1 MTKAKLGLE
10 SAFYFDE
17 KTQSWVDGSA
27 PASGTA
33 SGAAE
38 IGARPVMQPPNATM
52 AAASLDGDAPSAS
65 ASREGPPTGGGAGPT
80 HAGTRARYVDVFARE
95 GMTSAPV
102 AAPMAN
108 VSAFVPSVA
117 PIGGTGAPIPHGGM
131 QFFVPAPRAADE
143 GGDDESESLR
153 EPLALMQPT
162 VSDASAVE
170 EDRAPVLHD
179 VDVGGTSVSDAPAP
193 VVDAG
198 DREAEGADFGG
209 GASDWAEA
217 ADGSPRWAEAD
228 VPPVESDQQH
238 PQWETQTQEWLQH
251 EDASMG
257 AAEVAQWDTNA
268 PSTTEWTETEIV
280 ASETYEAQQ
289 GDERGDWEGYEG
301 HDDYDYDPRWK
312 YDENTGEWY
321 WDGGDDENWV
331 ERATHDAAI
340 AELQAA
346 IDARA
351 SELEDIKLNRDAL
364 TEELAHAHATTNELS
379 TKVQDLEA
387 KLAERSTSLD
397 SAVDASEES
406 LSAAFERGF
415 ERGKEEGYT
424 EGYAAGSAEAQ
435 EELADLLV
443 CLGQEG
449 RRVEKLRE
457 MLAETGA
464 DIDAIIAEFEADEEE
479 QIANLIDGQIQHDE
493 FSAPEDVS
501 IDAIAEQ
508 DLSNLP
514 EISQSMKAMA
524 AEIDTPERLRDFGAA
539 SNLNPSAEE
548 FILPTPPKA
557 KGQERNLA
565 NAFEVA

>member
-1 MTKAKLGLE
+1 M
-10 SAFYFDE
+10 
-17 KTQSWVDGSA
+17 
-27 PASGTA
+27 
-33 SGAAE
+33 
-38 IGARPVMQPPNATM
+38 
-52 AAASLDGDAPSAS
+52 
-65 ASREGPPTGGGAGPT
+65 
-80 HAGTRARYVDVFARE
+80 
-95 GMTSAPV
+95 
-102 AAPMAN
+102 
-108 VSAFVPSVA
+108 
-117 PIGGTGAPIPHGGM
+117 
-131 QFFVPAPRAADE
+131 
-143 GGDDESESLR
+143 
-153 EPLALMQPT
+153 
-162 VSDASAVE
+162 
-170 EDRAPVLHD
+170 
-179 VDVGGTSVSDAPAP
+179 
-193 VVDAG
+193 
-198 DREAEGADFGG
+198 
-209 GASDWAEA
+209 
-217 ADGSPRWAEAD
+217 
-228 VPPVESDQQH
+228 
-238 PQWETQTQEWLQH
+238 
-251 EDASMG
+251 
-257 AAEVAQWDTNA
+257 TNA
-268 PSTTEWTETEIV
+268 AI
-280 ASETYEAQQ
+280 
-289 GDERGDWEGYEG
+289 WEGYEG

-364 TEELAHAHATTNELS
+364 TEELALAHATTNELS

-406 LSAAFERGF
+406 LGAAFERGF
-415 ERGKEEGYT
+415 ERGKEEGYS

-464 DIDAIIAEFEADEEE
+464 DIDAIIAEFEADEEQ

-501 IDAIAEQ
+501 IDAFAEQ

-514 EISQSMKAMA
+514 EISQSMRAMA

-557 KGQERNLA
+557 KGRERNLA
-565 NAFEVA
+565 NAFEMA

>member
-38 IGARPVMQPPNATM
+38 IGAPPVMQPPNATM
-52 AAASLDGDAPSAS
+52 AGAPRDGDAPSAS
-65 ASREGPPTGGGAGPT
+65 ASREGPPMGGGAGLT

-117 PIGGTGAPIPHGGM
+117 PIGGIGAPKPNGGM
-131 QFFVPAPRAADE
+131 HFFVPAPRAADE

-257 AAEVAQWDTNA
+257 AGEAPQWNA
-268 PSTTEWTETEIV
+268 
-280 ASETYEAQQ
+280 
-289 GDERGDWEGYEG
+289 
-301 HDDYDYDPRWK
+301 
-312 YDENTGEWY
+312 N
-321 WDGGDDENWV
+321 
-331 ERATHDAAI
+331 AT
-340 AELQAA
+340 
-346 IDARA
+346 
-351 SELEDIKLNRDAL
+351 S
-364 TEELAHAHATTNELS
+364 TNE
-379 TKVQDLEA
+379 
-387 KLAERSTSLD
+387 
-397 SAVDASEES
+397 
-406 LSAAFERGF
+406 
-415 ERGKEEGYT
+415 
-424 EGYAAGSAEAQ
+424 
-435 EELADLLV
+435 
-443 CLGQEG
+443 
-449 RRVEKLRE
+449 
-457 MLAETGA
+457 
-464 DIDAIIAEFEADEEE
+464 
-479 QIANLIDGQIQHDE
+479 
-493 FSAPEDVS
+493 
-501 IDAIAEQ
+501 
-508 DLSNLP
+508 
-514 EISQSMKAMA
+514 
-524 AEIDTPERLRDFGAA
+524 
-539 SNLNPSAEE
+539 
-548 FILPTPPKA
+548 
-557 KGQERNLA
+557 
-565 NAFEVA
+565 